1 MSLQDKIR
9 SDLKESMKAKE
20 EARTSAL
27 RVLLGEFQRQ
37 PKKELEDKEIIAIVR
52 KLVKSENEALAA
64 EKAESSEYL
73 QVLEGY
79 LPTQASEESIREW
92 IIANVDFGQFKNK
105 MQAMKP
111 IMTHFAGTAD
121 GNTVKRILES
131 LD

>member
-73 QVLEGY
+73 HVLEGY

-92 IIANVDFGQFKNK
+92 IIANVDFGQIKNK

-111 IMTHFAGTAD
+111 IMNHFAGTAD

-131 LD
+131 LN

>member
-92 IIANVDFGQFKNK
+92 IIANVDFNQFKNK